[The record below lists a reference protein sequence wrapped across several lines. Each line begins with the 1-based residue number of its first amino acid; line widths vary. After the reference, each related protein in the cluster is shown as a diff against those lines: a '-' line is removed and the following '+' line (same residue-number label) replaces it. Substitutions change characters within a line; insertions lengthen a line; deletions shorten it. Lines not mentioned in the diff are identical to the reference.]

1 MTVKTLNRNL
11 YMYNTNTHVSLHLIS
26 ENLKINGADFL
37 STKIR
42 DKISRFSSTIH
53 NILCLLVVAV
63 LLLFYLSFTYS
74 DC

>member
-1 MTVKTLNRNL
+1 MKVKTLNRNL
-11 YMYNTNTHVSLHLIS
+11 YMYNINTHVIAFNKS